1 MVFDIDIGALG
12 TLDALHAAEQ
22 FVLLIHLHEVVEA
35 GDGGDGRQLEG
46 PPHDDLDGHEAV
58 ARPRD
63 DGRDAHHDGGDV
75 GVGRIQQRQLAA
87 MAPREPQLPQRED
100 NQDGR
105 QYEVD
110 GGVGNQHDAEHDD
123 QEGQH
128 EQRRVDERSVDH
140 LAALQ
145 ADVEREEHRLKQ
157 PGEVHHQARAHLDVV
172 AVDEVAHHHDVD
184 GEDGRA
190 DDPGEHRAARRPVA
204 AAPALG
210 QTPLN
215 QGEGDDEGNGEV
227 ERHKDA
233 DEEHRFAAPLGVVVL
248 LLVLGKGFV
257 LGVGGAAGLAE
268 LTGQGGEHGD
278 VVVGAHLEDVV
289 LKHLVALLGKGVEL
303 VHLVLHAVVVDAL
316 GLKGLKEVLHVV
328 AHAVGILQ
336 TGGAILQLLAREIER
351 LVGSVVLVP
360 LHHGRDL
367 HSRNGARI
375 LADEGGSQRVDGV
388 EQNAVALAEQIL
400 IVLGHRRHAAQRS
413 DEGVVAVELAVE
425 PFDDAVVRQRVAA
438 LVAQAPVEIDGLLA
452 GISLVEGVVGRLGV
466 EHQADLLTL
475 VHVGDQL
482 LMLGCALLL
491 VHLQELLLLLVV
503 GGQLGTQDAQRAR
516 QVFFFQHGVGRQQRH
531 KHENQNGK
539 EFLHRMRSV

>member
-1 MVFDIDIGALG
+1 M
-12 TLDALHAAEQ
+12 
-22 FVLLIHLHEVVEA
+22 
-35 GDGGDGRQLEG
+35 
-46 PPHDDLDGHEAV
+46 
-58 ARPRD
+58 
-63 DGRDAHHDGGDV
+63 
-75 GVGRIQQRQLAA
+75 
-87 MAPREPQLPQRED
+87 
-100 NQDGR
+100 
-105 QYEVD
+105 
-110 GGVGNQHDAEHDD
+110 
-123 QEGQH
+123 
-128 EQRRVDERSVDH
+128 
-140 LAALQ
+140 
-145 ADVEREEHRLKQ
+145 
-157 PGEVHHQARAHLDVV
+157 
-172 AVDEVAHHHDVD
+172 
-184 GEDGRA
+184 
-190 DDPGEHRAARRPVA
+190 
-204 AAPALG
+204 
-210 QTPLN
+210 
-215 QGEGDDEGNGEV
+215 
-227 ERHKDA
+227 
-233 DEEHRFAAPLGVVVL
+233 
-248 LLVLGKGFV
+248 
-257 LGVGGAAGLAE
+257 
-268 LTGQGGEHGD
+268 
-278 VVVGAHLEDVV
+278 
-289 LKHLVALLGKGVEL
+289 
-303 VHLVLHAVVVDAL
+303 
-316 GLKGLKEVLHVV
+316 LHVV

-351 LVGSVVLVP
+351 LVGSVILVA
-360 LHHGRDL
+360 LHHRRDL

-400 IVLGHRRHAAQRS
+400 IVLGHGRHAPQRS